1 MFLFCSCQDI
11 KVECLAVIND
21 TGCPD
26 VIIIG
31 CFVLFLP
38 GYQGRVS
45 GCDKRHCG
53 RADVIIIGCFCF
65 VLARISR
72 SSVWL

>member
-1 MFLFCSCQDI
+1 M
-11 KVECLAVIND
+11 IND
-21 TGCPD
+21 TVGALMLYLLD
-26 VIIIG
+26 V
-31 CFVLFLP
+31 FVLFLP
-38 GYQGRVS
+38 GYQGGVS

-53 RADVIIIGCFCF
+53 CADVIIIGCFCF